1 MNDTRSSLTDRVK
14 HLLRPI
20 YQNLNR
26 LTGGFPDTLRQS
38 FLSFN
43 QARAAEAAASIAYY
57 AFFSLFPLLLA
68 LTSILGF
75 FLYKGNNWQP
85 IVEYVTRFIPISA
98 NFIQQNLLE
107 ILKARNAVG
116 VIGLVGLIWSAS
128 GAFSALAI
136 NINRAWSISDTRS
149 LIADRL
155 LAVGMVAIISLVLI
169 LIMVASSLMTL
180 LPSLNIPL
188 LGSFSIYYTF
198 VWKLLVR
205 LVPLVIA
212 CLVFYLMY
220 KLLPSA
226 HVAPRAAIWG
236 ALVAGVVWEVVTSAF
251 TWYLGSGL
259 SNYKAVYGSL
269 GTIVGFLTWIYFS
282 AWITLFGAHL
292 SAVVS
297 HHPEKET
304 ETSKPHLEPIQ
315 RREHAAR

>member
-1 MNDTRSSLTDRVK
+1 MNETRSSSSEGVK
-14 HLLRPI
+14 HHLQQI

-26 LTGGFPDTLRQS
+26 ITGGLPETLRQS
-38 FLSFN
+38 FQSFS

-57 AFFSLFPLLLA
+57 AFFSLFPLLLT

-75 FLYKGNNWQP
+75 FLDKGNNWQP

-116 VIGLVGLIWSAS
+116 VIGLVGLVWSAT
-128 GAFSALAI
+128 GAFSALTI
-136 NINRAWSISDTRS
+136 NINRAWIISDTRS
-149 LIADRL
+149 FIADRL
-155 LAVGMVAIISLVLI
+155 LAVGMVATISLVLI
-169 LIMVASSLMTL
+169 IIMVASSLMTL
-180 LPSLNIPL
+180 LPSLNIPIL
-188 LGSFSIYYTF
+188 SNFSIYYTF
-198 VWKLLVR
+198 IWKLMVR
-205 LVPLVIA
+205 LVPLVVA

-220 KLLPSA
+220 KLLPTT
-226 HVAPRAAIWG
+226 HVEPQAALRG
-236 ALVAGVVWEVVTSAF
+236 ALVAGVVWEVATSAF

-282 AWITLFGAHL
+282 AWITLFGAHF

-297 HHPEKET
+297 NHSEKEA
-304 ETSKPHLEPIQ
+304 ETSKPHLNSIQ
-315 RREHAAR
+315 RSEHAAG